1 MPPYHYMN
9 KDIAQALYRAL
20 TEDPFYISLEKS
32 HGNSPG
38 SAKEAMLQYY
48 DYAMQEAR
56 SHGVYIETPDKTSGA
71 GIWSLPPAN
80 DQDRKMAQKSAR
92 QKKEFI
98 KNQMGQNCLDTYN
111 RIVDFMAE
119 AANDVVSDRFWYL
132 SILGI
137 DPERQGSGLGR
148 TLMEPVLRK
157 ADQVEAPV
165 YIESF
170 TPKNFGFYKGLGFV
184 EAKAIEEPLTESWYT
199 IMVRNP
205 KKI

>member
-32 HGNSPG
+32 HGNSPAA
-38 SAKEAMLQYY
+38 AKEAMLQYY

-71 GIWSLPPAN
+71 GIWSLPPTN
-80 DQDRKMAQKSAR
+80 DQDREMAQKSAR

-111 RIVDFMAE
+111 RIVDFMAK

-137 DPERQGSGLGR
+137 NPERQGAGLGR

-157 ADQVEAPV
+157 ADQVGAPV

-184 EAKAIEEPLTESWYT
+184 EAKAVEEPLTESWYA

>member
-1 MPPYHYMN
+1 MAPYKFLN

-20 TEDPFYISLEKS
+20 TEDPFYISLEKN
-32 HGNSPG
+32 HPLSPE
-38 SAKEAMLQYY
+38 AAREAMLQYY
-48 DYAMQEAR
+48 DYAMKEAR
-56 SHGVYIETPDKTSGA
+56 SHGVFIETPDGTSGA

-80 DQDRKMAQKSAR
+80 DQDRAMTQKLTQ
-92 QKKEFI
+92 QKKDFI
-98 KNQMGQNCLDTYN
+98 KDHMGQDCLDTYN

-119 AANDVVSDRFWYL
+119 ASRDVVSDRFWYL

-137 DPERQGSGLGR
+137 DPECQGSGLGR
-148 TLMEPVLRK
+148 ALMEPVLEK
-157 ADQVEAPV
+157 ADACHAPM

-184 EAKAIEEPLTESWYT
+184 EAKAVEEPLTESWYA
-199 IMVRNP
+199 IMVRSP